1 MHVRMYTIHV
11 HVHLCMCTSSCPPGD
26 GGDLSQSITEL
37 KSIVLAHSK
46 QMADFSHEVRG
57 QLAIINATVSSL
69 QGQLESLAGEVVKN
83 RQRTNVV
90 NRRMET
96 VKAEQ
101 LQIVHT
107 ADNISTGVDCI
118 KQSISELNSR
128 VERVELEQVN
138 TSLQQANATD
148 QLSTG
153 LSQLRTELTANQQM
167 VERISSQQLRIQ
179 NEATAQLQIVHT
191 TLNTQLANATDQL
204 STGLNQLRRQLTDN
218 QRIINLAH
226 NRIETQ
232 LGAQSL
238 SLQQQC
244 RQTSLEAL
252 QDSLAA
258 HTSQLATATDQLS
271 TGHQALEDGLTE
283 QLQTV
288 SSDCGNRTAELLQGQ
303 QTALKTLRGIDERIP
318 YSCGGSPGWRRVA
331 FLNMT
336 DTNQDC
342 PSGWSLT
349 THSVRT
355 CGRAS
360 SGWYTCDQVTFP
372 VSGGEYSRVCGR
384 IRAYQYGYA
393 WAFRGAL
400 SPIFRL
406 SLNGSYVDGIS
417 VTHGAP
423 RQHIWTFAAGLA
435 REHCCSLALYQYCY
449 CDVQSH
455 PRSYQD
461 LLPSFVGNDYFCES
475 GVSGPRE
482 RNIRLYSEN
491 PLWDGQNCGQNSTC
505 CSMNNP
511 PYFMKA
517 LPAPTTDDIEVR
529 LCSNNYRQSEYPVE
543 LLEIYVQ

>member
-1 MHVRMYTIHV
+1 M
-11 HVHLCMCTSSCPPGD
+11 
-26 GGDLSQSITEL
+26 
-37 KSIVLAHSK
+37 
-46 QMADFSHEVRG
+46 
-57 QLAIINATVSSL
+57 SSL

-83 RQRTNVV
+83 RERTNAV
-90 NRRMET
+90 NKRVKT
-96 VKAEQ
+96 VESGQA
-101 LQIVHT
+101 
-107 ADNISTGVDCI
+107 
-118 KQSISELNSR
+118 LNR
-128 VERVELEQVN
+128 N
-138 TSLQQANATD
+138 TSLQLVTTTD
-148 QLSTG
+148 RLSTG
-153 LSQLRTELTANQQM
+153 LSQLRTELTASQQM

-204 STGLNQLRRQLTDN
+204 STGLNQLRIELTAN
-218 QRIINLAH
+218 QQSSELAH
-226 NRIETQ
+226 NRTQ
-232 LGAQSL
+232 EQLDELSL

-271 TGHQALEDGLTE
+271 TGQQALEDGLTE

-303 QTALKTLRGIDERIP
+303 RNVQNKLSSIDKQMEYYYR
-318 YSCGGSPGWRRVA
+318 YTCGGSPGWRRVA

-336 DTNQDC
+336 DPSQDC
-342 PSGWSLT
+342 LSGWSLT

-355 CGRAS
+355 CGRVPS
-360 SGWYTCDQVTFP
+360 SGRYTCDPVTFP

-384 IRAYQYGYA
+384 IRAYQYGGA
-393 WAFRGAL
+393 WAFRGAH
-400 SPIFRL
+400 SEGQ

-417 VTHGAP
+417 ITHGVP

-435 REHCCSLALYQYCY
+435 QEQHTYSVYQYCY
-449 CDVQSH
+449 CDVKT
-455 PRSYQD
+455 RLTGYQATP
-461 LLPSFVGNDYFCES
+461 PSFVGNDYFCES
-475 GVSGPRE
+475 GVTGHWSDVSSFY
-482 RNIRLYSEN
+482 RLYPEN

-529 LCSNNYRQSEYPVE
+529 MCGQYYRQSEYPVE

>member
-1 MHVRMYTIHV
+1 MYLI
-11 HVHLCMCTSSCPPGD
+11 LPSGGD
-26 GGDLSQSITEL
+26 GDLSQSITEL
-37 KSIVLAHSK
+37 KNIVL
-46 QMADFSHEVRG
+46 DFSREVRG
-57 QLAIINATVSSL
+57 QLATINATVSSL

-83 RQRTNVV
+83 RERINTV
-90 NRRMET
+90 NKRVKT
-96 VKAEQ
+96 VESGQA
-101 LQIVHT
+101 
-107 ADNISTGVDCI
+107 
-118 KQSISELNSR
+118 LNR
-128 VERVELEQVN
+128 N
-138 TSLQQANATD
+138 TSLQLVTATD
-148 QLSTG
+148 RLSTG
-153 LSQLRTELTANQQM
+153 LNQLRTKLTANQQM

-179 NEATAQLQIVHT
+179 NEAMAQLQIVHT

-218 QRIINLAH
+218 QRTINLAH

-283 QLQTV
+283 QFQTV

-336 DTNQDC
+336 DPSQDC

-355 CGRAS
+355 CGRLAS
-360 SGWYTCDQVTFP
+360 SGRYTCDPVTFP
-372 VSGGEYSRVCGR
+372 VSGGQYSRVCGR
-384 IRAYQYGYA
+384 IRAYQYGVG
-393 WAFRGAL
+393 WAFTGAK
-400 SPIFRL
+400 SRYTGREGTWEPQ
-406 SLNGSYVDGIS
+406 SVDGSYVDGIS
-417 VTHGAP
+417 ITHGLP
-423 RQHIWTFAAGLA
+423 RQHIWTFAAGIA
-435 REHCCSLALYQYCY
+435 QEHCCGHVLYHYCY
-449 CDVQSH
+449 CDVQTR
-455 PRSYQD
+455 PYSYPA
-461 LLPSFVGNDYFCES
+461 LPPSFVGNDYFCEAGMS
-475 GVSGPRE
+475 GQFVRYD
-482 RNIRLYSEN
+482 RLISEN
-491 PLWDGQNCGQNSTC
+491 PLWDGQSCGQNSTC

-511 PYFMKA
+511 PYFMKD

-529 LCSNNYRQSEYPVE
+529 MCSIWPTRGSNYPID
-543 LLEIYVQ
+543 LLEIYVK